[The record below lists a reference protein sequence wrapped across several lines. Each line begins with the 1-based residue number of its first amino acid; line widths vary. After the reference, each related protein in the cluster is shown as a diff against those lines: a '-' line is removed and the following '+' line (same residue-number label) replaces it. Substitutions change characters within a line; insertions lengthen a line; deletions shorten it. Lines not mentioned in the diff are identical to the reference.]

1 MVETAAKANNKV
13 DLSEDEKAGH
23 GGLRYG
29 GGGFGGCV
37 GGCGETTRRII
48 ACGKLLR
55 NRIILQ
61 NMNK

>member
-29 GGGFGGCV
+29 GGLWGMRW

>member
-29 GGGFGGCV
+29 GGGALGDVLGGV
-37 GGCGETTRRII
+37 GRQQGG
-48 ACGKLLR
+48 
-55 NRIILQ
+55 
-61 NMNK
+61 